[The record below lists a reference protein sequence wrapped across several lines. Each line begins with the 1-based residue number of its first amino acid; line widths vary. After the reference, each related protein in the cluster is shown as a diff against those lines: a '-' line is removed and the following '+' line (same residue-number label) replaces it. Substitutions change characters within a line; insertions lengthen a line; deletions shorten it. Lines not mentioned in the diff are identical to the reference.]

1 MLAASRIVLVG
12 ESPHAHEVEAIQ
24 LAIGELPSTD
34 PYRVWGLVELLEP
47 TTGRLYEI
55 DLLVLGYSAL
65 YLVEIKSG
73 PGRYDGDSVDWYRTP
88 PDAPRRWM
96 EPPLRLANLK
106 AKILK
111 GRLRSKM
118 RSPDRAPFIQPLI
131 FLSHPDTDVQLSGEG
146 RTAVVNRR
154 ELVAALTRHEFH
166 GAPAGWRADRI
177 DAPTAADVAQALEAI
192 GIRKRKGK
200 LFAGSYELGPLLDDG
215 TFQTAAEGG
224 GPGAPSGYQDRV
236 AVHRDTPGLTR
247 RARVYL
253 VPQQTTVAR
262 RQILRRAADREVQ
275 LLYGVREH
283 PGVLTFVEYI
293 TDAPLGPTV
302 LFDAFE
308 GGVPLDAFLRQHPQ
322 LPFDERVSL
331 VQQIARALAYCHK
344 KDVRHGALGPHAVLV
359 RRDAEGA
366 LQVRLFN
373 FQLGA
378 GHDVRSTVHWSAL
391 APSPWA
397 VYQAPELREE
407 AGGPT
412 PASDVFSLGALAYL
426 VFTGRPP
433 APTVA
438 DLDARLA
445 REHHLDPRAV
455 DDAIAAPLAD
465 AIVFATERS
474 VARRADDA
482 GEWFEEYLLE
492 RLTRPEPKEQAPQ
505 IDPLEARGNDLLD
518 GDLTVR
524 AVLGYGA
531 TSRVLHV
538 ERASDRR
545 AYALK
550 ISMAAEH
557 DERLVEEAK
566 LLARLDHPRVVRVI
580 EQRVIADRTCL
591 LLTLA
596 GELTLQRF
604 LAREGTVSLDYA
616 GRFGEDLLAALEELE
631 EKNIVH
637 RDIKP
642 TNVGVGAPG
651 KGATHLTLFD
661 FSLGLAPLT
670 ELGVGTAAYRD
681 PFLRRRGAWDAAAD
695 RWSAAVTLHEMLTGV
710 RPTLADDPSIEGP
723 PEQLVTIA
731 AERFDPAVRDGL
743 VAFFGK
749 ALHPDAELRFSEA
762 RAMRRAWLAAFE
774 APSAAAPVPVPRPAP
789 DAPPVSGQLRAEHAT
804 AAWDPALVTADQLAA
819 LRPETPTGA
828 LPLSARA
835 RNALDRAGVLRAQ
848 DLLDLPDN
856 RLSSVKGV
864 GRRVAQEI
872 LGLRDRWKLVY
883 TPAPAPPPPTF
894 APEYKGEDLLLSATA
909 LDRPIVTAL
918 ADAGV
923 HSLLTLAT
931 APAAQVG
938 AIAARAGFE
947 VKVLADL
954 VAREGRAAGERARP
968 PTVEAWLAA
977 LLPASK
983 KRMAHLGLLYGIAE
997 PFAGKLDVT
1006 VREVAALRGVTTA
1019 NVYLALSAAREAW
1032 AKHPAITELCDLG
1045 HAILDEAGGAL
1056 PADRAAAALLA
1067 RLPHDR
1073 TAPEP
1078 VLHARAAALF
1088 RVVDEVE
1095 HGRPGRLRVMRLA
1108 SGSIWV
1114 LAAEEHK
1121 PVIEALG
1128 RTADE
1133 LAIRAILASPGE
1145 AARRIA
1151 EGAAGTPF
1159 AALPPERL
1167 VDLAAAA
1174 SRRAALSTRLEI
1186 YPRGL
1191 PAERALD
1198 LSAAV
1203 LANGL
1208 VPDEIQKRVAARYPD
1223 ASPLPDRPDLD
1234 LLLQPHGLLWEP
1246 LGGRYCRPGAGDPT
1260 SHATTSRPLLRQP
1273 TAATG
1278 EPRAMDPE
1286 AIDARTFDEKI
1297 GHAVDRHLLRVL
1309 GVRADFA
1316 AEAAIALA
1324 RRTGMEPVSLDA
1336 EIITAMKRQMAAL
1349 DVDPDVVHE
1358 ADRLGPSGPAWQ
1370 NIVRLAELAADE
1382 VAARLFPPSKPLV
1395 LVSPGLLARYRLTG
1409 FLARLV
1415 EASRRRESAA
1425 IFLLVPAH
1433 DATGLPLI
1441 NEQLSIPG
1449 VLLSD
1454 GLWVSPHWLANR
1466 HNAAA

>member
-1 MLAASRIVLVG
+1 MLPASRIVLVG

-24 LAIGELPSTD
+24 FAVGELPGTD

-73 PGRYDGDSVDWYRTP
+73 PGRYEGDSVDWYRTP

-96 EPPLRLANLK
+96 EPPLRLANQK
-106 AKILK
+106 ARILK
-111 GRLRSKM
+111 TRLRSKM
-118 RSPDRAPFIQPLI
+118 RSPDRAPFIQPLV
-131 FLSHPDTDVQLSGEG
+131 FLSAPDADLCFSPEG
-146 RTAVVNRR
+146 RIAVVHRR
-154 ELVAALTRHEFH
+154 ELAAALTRHQFPGSPE
-166 GAPAGWRADRI
+166 GWRAERI
-177 DAPTAADVAQALEAI
+177 DGPTAADVAQALGAI
-192 GIRKRKGK
+192 GIRKRRGK
-200 LFAGSYELGPLLDDG
+200 LFAGAYELGPLLDDG
-215 TFQTAAEGG
+215 TFQPPAEGG
-224 GPGAPSGYQDRV
+224 GPGAPSGYQDRI

-262 RQILRRAADREVQ
+262 RQLLRRAADREVQ
-275 LLYGVREH
+275 LLYSVREH
-283 PGVLTFVEYI
+283 PSVLTFVEYV

-308 GGVPLDAFLRQHPQ
+308 GGVPLDAFLRQNPD
-322 LPFDERVSL
+322 LPFDDRVAL

-359 RRDAEGA
+359 RRDADGNVQA
-366 LQVRLFN
+366 RLFN

-378 GHDVRSTVHWSAL
+378 GHEVRSTVHWSAL
-391 APSPWA
+391 ASEPWA

-412 PASDVFSLGALAYL
+412 SSSDVFSLGALAYL

-433 APTVA
+433 AASVG

-455 DDAIAAPLAD
+455 DDAIAAPIAA
-465 AIVFATERS
+465 AIVFATERA
-474 VARRADDA
+474 VAVRADDA
-482 GEWFEEYLLE
+482 GEWIEVLLDQ
-492 RLTRPEPKEQAPQ
+492 LTAPEPASAAPQ
-505 IDPLEARGNDLLD
+505 IDPLEARSNDLLD

-524 AVLGYGA
+524 AVLGHGA

-550 ISMAAEH
+550 ISLSPEH
-557 DERLVEEAK
+557 DERLVEEAR
-566 LLARLDHPRVVRVI
+566 LLRQLDHARIARVI
-580 EQRVIADRTCL
+580 EQRTIADRTCL

-596 GELTLQRF
+596 GEQTLQRF

-616 GRFGEDLLAALEELE
+616 GRFGEDLLSALEELE
-631 EKNIVH
+631 EKNVVH

-642 TNVGVGAPG
+642 ANVGVGSPG
-651 KGATHLTLFD
+651 KGAVHLTLFD

-670 ELGVGTAAYRD
+670 ELGVGTAVYRD

-695 RWSAAVTLHEMLTGV
+695 RWSAAITLHEMLTGV
-710 RPTLADDPSIEGP
+710 RPTVTDETPSDGAESKS
-723 PEQLVTIA
+723 VTIA

-743 VAFFGK
+743 VAFFEK
-749 ALHPDAELRFSEA
+749 ALHPDAELRFVEA

-774 APSAAAPVPVPRPAP
+774 APAAPAPAPRPLP
-789 DAPPVSGQLRAEHAT
+789 DVPPVSGQLRAEHAT
-804 AAWDPALVTADQLAA
+804 AVWDPALLTAEQLGAI
-819 LRPETPTGA
+819 RPDTPAGA

-872 LGLRDRWKLVY
+872 LGLRDRWRAVY
-883 TPAPAPPPPTF
+883 TPPSAAPAPLF
-894 APEYKGEDLLLSATA
+894 APEYRGEDLLLSATG
-909 LDRPIVTAL
+909 LDPRVVTAL
-918 ADAGV
+918 ADAGL
-923 HSLLTLAT
+923 HSLLAVAS
-931 APAAQVG
+931 APAAQVS
-938 AIAARAGFE
+938 AIAARAGGSA
-947 VKVLADL
+947 KALAEL
-954 VAREGRAAGERARP
+954 IEREGRAAGERARP

-983 KRMAHLGLLYGIAE
+983 KRMAHLQLLYGLAD
-997 PFAGKLDVT
+997 PFAGRLDVT
-1006 VREVAALRGVTTA
+1006 VREVADLRGVTTA
-1019 NVYLALSAAREAW
+1019 NVYLGLSAAREAW
-1032 AKHPAITELCDLG
+1032 AKHPAIAELCDLG

-1056 PADRAAAALLA
+1056 PGDRAAAALLA

-1073 TAPEP
+1073 SAPEA
-1078 VLHARAAALF
+1078 LLRARAAALF

-1095 HGRPGRLRVMRLA
+1095 HGRPVRLRVMRL
-1108 SGSIWV
+1108 SGNAIWV

-1128 RTADE
+1128 RTADD
-1133 LAIRAILASPGE
+1133 LAARAILASPGE
-1145 AARRIA
+1145 AARNIA
-1151 EGAAGTPF
+1151 GAAAGTPL
-1159 AALPPERL
+1159 AALPAERL
-1167 VDLAAAA
+1167 ADLAAAA

-1203 LANGL
+1203 LASGL
-1208 VPDEIQKRVAARYPD
+1208 GPDEIQRRVAARYPD

-1234 LLLQPHGLLWEP
+1234 LLLQPHGLLWDALE
-1246 LGGRYCRPGAGDPT
+1246 GRYVRPGAGEPT
-1260 SHATTSRPLLRQP
+1260 SLATTSRPLFRLP

-1278 EPRAMDPE
+1278 QDRAMDPE
-1286 AIDARTFDEKI
+1286 AMDARTFDEKI
-1297 GHAVDRHLLRVL
+1297 AHAVDRGLLRVL
-1309 GVRADFA
+1309 GVRADLAEDA
-1316 AEAAIALA
+1316 ALALA
-1324 RRTGMEPVSLDA
+1324 RRIGVDPVSLDA
-1336 EIITAMKRQMAAL
+1336 ELIAAMKRQMAAL
-1349 DVDPDVVHE
+1349 DVDPAVVHE
-1358 ADRLGPSGPAWQ
+1358 ADRLGPAGAAWQ
-1370 NIVRLAELAADE
+1370 NIVRLAELGADD
-1382 VAARLFPPSKPLV
+1382 VAARLLPPSRPLV
-1395 LVSPGLLARYRLTG
+1395 LVTPGLLARYRLTG
-1409 FLARLV
+1409 FLTRLV

-1433 DATGLPLI
+1433 DAAGLPLI

-1449 VLLSD
+1449 VLPSD
-1454 GLWVSPHWLANR
+1454 GLWVSPHWLANK